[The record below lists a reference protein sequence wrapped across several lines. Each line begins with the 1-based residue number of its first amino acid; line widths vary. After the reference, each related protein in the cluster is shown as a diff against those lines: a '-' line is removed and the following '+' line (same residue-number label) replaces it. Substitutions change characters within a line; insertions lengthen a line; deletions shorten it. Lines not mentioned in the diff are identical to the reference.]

1 MRIHQIELLT
11 TMDLHPVC
19 YVLAVLLALMLF
31 LYLKQN

>member
-1 MRIHQIELLT
+1 MRIRQIELLN

-31 LYLKQN
+31 LYLKQS